1 MKYYYNPPY
10 FIKKIFSSFQWE
22 SKIDKILFTF
32 DDGPIPETTPL
43 ILEVLSGYNIKAA
56 FFCVGENIVKYPDLY
71 RRIVNEGHLVCNHT
85 FNHTAISKLS
95 RDEVTA
101 QIEKFNNLI
110 KQKSGE
116 DVLYFRPPYGKF
128 NLSSASILQ
137 QMNLKTVMWS
147 LLTYDYKNDINVV
160 KFAVKKYLKKNSII
174 VLHDSLKS
182 KSVIVESINYIVDES
197 SRRGYQTGVPAEC
210 LR

>member
-1 MKYYYNPPY
+1 MKYHYNPPY

-56 FFCVGENIVKYPDLY
+56 FFCVGENIVKNPELY

-85 FNHTAISKLS
+85 FNHTAISELS
-95 RDEVTA
+95 RNEVTA

-182 KSVIVESINYIVDES
+182 KSVIVESINYIVEES

>member
-1 MKYYYNPPY
+1 MKFQYNPPY
-10 FIKKIFSSFQWE
+10 LIKKIFSSFQWE

-32 DDGPIPETTPL
+32 DDGPIPETTPF
-43 ILEVLSGYNIKAA
+43 ILETLSAHNIKAA
-56 FFCVGENIVKYPDLY
+56 FFCVGENIVKCPELY
-71 RRIVNEGHLVCNHT
+71 RKIVNEGHLVCNHT
-85 FNHTAISKLS
+85 FNHKAISKLDS
-95 RDEVTA
+95 DEATG

-128 NLSSASILQ
+128 NLSSASLLQ

-147 LLTYDYKNDINVV
+147 LLTYDYKNDLNVV

-182 KSVIVESINYIVDES
+182 KDIIVESINFIVDES
-197 SRRGYQTGVPAEC
+197 SRRGFQIGVPAEC